1 MKRFLLFLMVELCS
15 TYPLSAAIITERND
29 VFSIF
34 PESAVFRGTSAAPGI
49 ESQWIPYGTYTGGN
63 GGTEYLRVTSN
74 LVGVVA
80 SVFDGYWERYNVV
93 MNSCTNMRDYA
104 YGELWT
110 NDTRRVLDYINATR
124 SPQVYGD
131 WQGLRTNFYFMGC
144 IEERLCPASG
154 LFAVAFGSRVL
165 DALAVNVNPPISTSW
180 AAAIPF
186 SAVDADDWATVWP
199 TYYAA
204 TNDMHFLTD
213 PHRTPWRDHVESF
226 LYLGNFAGQDY
237 SEACDDLYDAL
248 TNRFVP
254 VTIPD
259 VLAYD
264 TGLKYLNVSPT
275 NDYWMVNGQ
284 KMSLH
289 YDEKDD
295 YGWVLKRWWSDELF
309 EDEYGEYELN
319 IVYDN
324 GTYPNWSFYKYY
336 FGYNPYLA
344 MLWEG
349 QDEGNL
355 DFMDGYDSRTG
366 QDYVA
371 YRILQYDET
380 DDFAHWRNMTTRLDW
395 KRLGIICQLERQME
409 TTYYPRGS
417 DALPLVAEYARS
429 GNTYTGTLHVAYTVA
444 QSPDPD
450 TGDWPVTWEGSLS
463 DVNWQLED
471 SSRNVTTNFRGM
483 SFPLAAAGHPSLI
496 AGTLDTSVILGYFDI
511 SVADLENACTN
522 YFTTAPSEL
531 GDGNYFF
538 SVYGTFSIG
547 MTSATLVISGGYI
560 MDSDGDNH
568 QEYHSDTFGSWPIE
582 NGEADFN
589 LRLGESKSAHAT
601 YTLSDALS
609 ARSNL
614 VESITRN
621 DIFFWDNGWIAER
634 TLPTFEAMIS
644 ATNCQD
650 LVEIPFDEGLP
661 VAMDWD
667 DLAPSNG
674 PKRVFRLS
682 PEPTTAD
689 SRIAIMNN
697 RVAILQGL
705 DREVKTR
712 FASLAGQSVTSIAS
726 ASANLTPSESAEL
739 RAEIGA
745 KHPPIHLVAS
755 TFQGAQD
762 YGYGDKIAYIVIDG
776 HLDITSGIA
785 EAATI
790 DYVYDQAIVP
800 IVNNAY
806 RFGNWG
812 LSIGEAEVGMTAT
825 NCPPVRVDGHQ
836 SQILK
841 TLWRFKNLRD
851 PDL

>member
-1 MKRFLLFLMVELCS
+1 MTRWLVPALAAAL
-15 TYPLSAAIITERND
+15 PLHAAIITERND
-29 VFSIF
+29 VFSSF
-34 PESAVFRGTSAAPGI
+34 PESAIFRGTSAAPGI
-49 ESQWIPYGTYTGGN
+49 VSQWIPYGTYTGGN

-80 SVFDGYWERYNVV
+80 SVFDGYWERYNIGV
-93 MNSCTNMRDYA
+93 NSSTNIRDYA

-110 NDTRRVLDYINATR
+110 NDTRRILDYINATR
-124 SPQVYGD
+124 SPLVYGD
-131 WQGLRTNFYFMGC
+131 WQGVRTNDYARES
-144 IEERLCPASG
+144 IEERLCPTSG
-154 LFAVAFGSRVL
+154 LFAVAFGSRTL
-165 DALAVNVNPPISTSW
+165 DALAVNVDPPISTSW
-180 AAAIPF
+180 SAAIPF
-186 SAVDADDWATVWP
+186 SASDADDWATVWP
-199 TYYAA
+199 TYYAV
-204 TNDMHFLTD
+204 TNDTHFLTD
-213 PHRTPWRDHVESF
+213 PHRTPWRNHVSSF

-237 SEACDDLYDAL
+237 SDACDELLAAL
-248 TNRFVP
+248 EDKFVP
-254 VTIPD
+254 VTIPQ

-264 TGLKYLNVSPT
+264 TGLKYPNGSPT
-275 NDYWMVNGQ
+275 NDYWISWDVRLDGNIDQGW
-284 KMSLH
+284 SYFGESFG
-289 YDEKDD
+289 YDGMQYCIDYWGDD
-295 YGWVLKRWWSDELF
+295 DPYWHLRVI
-309 EDEYGEYELN
+309 DEYGEVTGSPGYYLVDALEQGDRN
-319 IVYDN
+319 FS
-324 GTYPNWSFYKYY
+324 SF
-336 FGYNPYLA
+336 
-344 MLWEG
+344 
-349 QDEGNL
+349 DGNET
-355 DFMDGYDSRTG
+355 R
-366 QDYVA
+366 
-371 YRILQYDET
+371 RIRLYDET
-380 DDFAHWRNMTTRLDW
+380 DDFSHWRNMTTRLDW
-395 KRLGIICQLERQME
+395 KRLGLICQLERQME

-417 DALPLVAEYARS
+417 DQLPLVAEYAEA
-429 GNTYTGTLHVAYTVA
+429 GNTYTGTLHVAYTIA
-444 QSPDPD
+444 QDPDPD
-450 TGDWPVTWEGSLS
+450 TGDWPATWDGSLS
-463 DVNWQLED
+463 DVSWNQEG
-471 SSRNVTTNFRGM
+471 SSIEVSTNLLGM
-483 SFPLAAAGHPSLI
+483 SFPLAAAGHPSLT
-496 AGTLDTSVILGYFDI
+496 AGTTDTSVILGYFDI
-511 SVADLENACTN
+511 SVADLENACAN

-538 SVYGTFSIG
+538 SVYGIFSIG
-547 MTSATLVISGGYI
+547 RTSATLVISGGYI
-560 MDSDGDNH
+560 MDSDGDYH
-568 QEYHSDTFGSWPIE
+568 QEYHSDTFGYWPIE

-589 LRLGESKSAHAT
+589 LRLGESKSAHAS

-650 LVEIPFDEGLP
+650 LVDVPFDEGSP

-674 PKRVFRLS
+674 PQRVFRLS

-689 SRIAIMNN
+689 SRIAIMNS

-705 DREVKTR
+705 DREVKSR
-712 FASLAGQSVTSIAS
+712 FASLAGQRVTTIAS

-762 YGYGDKIAYIVIDG
+762 YYGYDDKIAYIVIDG
-776 HLDITSGIA
+776 LLDITSGTA

-790 DYVYDQAIVP
+790 DYVYDQANVP

-812 LSIGEAEVGMTAT
+812 LTIAEAKAGMSAT

-836 SQILK
+836 SQALK

-851 PDL
+851 PNL

>member
-1 MKRFLLFLMVELCS
+1 MTRWLVPALAAAL
-15 TYPLSAAIITERND
+15 PLHAAIITERND
-29 VFSIF
+29 VFSSF
-34 PESAVFRGTSAAPGI
+34 PESATLRGTSDAPGI

-80 SVFDGYWERYNVV
+80 SVFDGYWERYNIGV
-93 MNSCTNMRDYA
+93 NSSTNIRDYA

-110 NDTRRVLDYINATR
+110 NDTRRILDYINATR
-124 SPQVYGD
+124 SPLVYGD
-131 WQGLRTNFYFMGC
+131 WQGLRTNDYAREC
-144 IEERLCPASG
+144 IEERLCPTSG

-165 DALAVNVNPPISTSW
+165 DALAVNVDPPISTSW
-180 AAAIPF
+180 SAAIPF
-186 SAVDADDWATVWP
+186 SAADADDWVSVWP
-199 TYYAA
+199 TYDIL
-204 TNDMHFLTD
+204 TNDTHFLTD
-213 PHRTPWRDHVESF
+213 PHRTPWRNHVSSF
-226 LYLGNFAGQDY
+226 LLGNFAGQDY
-237 SEACDDLYDAL
+237 SAACDDLFDAL
-248 TNRFVP
+248 DNKFVP
-254 VTIPD
+254 VTIPE

-264 TGLKYLNVSPT
+264 TGLKYPGGSPT
-275 NDYWMVNGQ
+275 NDYWISWDVRLDGNIDQGW
-284 KMSLH
+284 SYFGESFG
-289 YDEKDD
+289 YDGMQYYIDYWGDD
-295 YGWVLKRWWSDELF
+295 DPYWHLRVI
-309 EDEYGEYELN
+309 DEYGEVTGSPGYYLVDALEQGDRN
-319 IVYDN
+319 FS
-324 GTYPNWSFYKYY
+324 SF
-336 FGYNPYLA
+336 
-344 MLWEG
+344 
-349 QDEGNL
+349 DGNET
-355 DFMDGYDSRTG
+355 R
-366 QDYVA
+366 
-371 YRILQYDET
+371 RIRLYDET
-380 DDFAHWRNMTTRLDW
+380 DDFAHWRNMTRRLDW

-417 DALPLVAEYARS
+417 DQLPLVAEYAEA
-429 GNTYTGTLHVAYTVA
+429 GNTYTGTLHVAYTIA

-463 DVNWQLED
+463 DVSWNQEG
-471 SSRNVTTNFRGM
+471 SSIEVSTNLLGM
-483 SFPLAAAGHPSLI
+483 SFPLAAAGHPSLT
-496 AGTLDTSVILGYFDI
+496 ARTSDTSVILGYFDI
-511 SVADLENACTN
+511 SVADLENACAN

-538 SVYGTFSIG
+538 SVYGIFSIG
-547 MTSATLVISGGYI
+547 TTSATLVISGGYI
-560 MDSDGDNH
+560 MDSNFDYH
-568 QEYHSDTFGSWPIE
+568 QEYHSDTFGYWPIE

-601 YTLSDALS
+601 YTLPDAMS
-609 ARSNL
+609 VRSNL

-634 TLPTFEAMIS
+634 TMPTFEAMIS

-650 LVEIPFDEGLP
+650 LVDVPFDEGSP

-674 PKRVFRLS
+674 PQRVFRLS
-682 PEPTTAD
+682 PEPTPAE
-689 SRIAIMNN
+689 SRVALMNS

-705 DREVKTR
+705 DREVKSR

-755 TFQGAQD
+755 TFQGAQEY
-762 YGYGDKIAYIVIDG
+762 YGYDDKIAYIVIDG
-776 HLDITSGIA
+776 HLDITSGTA

-790 DYVYDQAIVP
+790 DYVYDQANVP

-812 LSIGEAEVGMTAT
+812 LTIAGAGAGMTAT

-836 SQILK
+836 SQMLK

-851 PDL
+851 PNL